1 MIRTLRG
8 IAAALSVLFPMI
20 INADALGDAERLLCA
35 SSRVARCD
43 ASDCELG
50 LPQKWNIPSFVIV
63 DLTKKTL
70 STTAASSAQ
79 RHSPIAYISRDQDSI
94 FLQGSENGRTFS
106 IVIDKAT
113 GHASIAIAADGFTV
127 SVFGECTPMP

>member
-1 MIRTLRG
+1 MIRTLPG
-8 IAAALSVLFPMI
+8 MAAALCVIFPMMTQ
-20 INADALGDAERLLCA
+20 ADVLGDAERLLCA

-50 LPQKWNIPSFVIV
+50 SPQKWNIPSFVTV
-63 DLTKKTL
+63 DLAKKTL
-70 STTAASSAQ
+70 STTAASTAQ

-94 FLQGSENGRTFS
+94 FLQGTENGRSFS

-127 SVFGECTPMP
+127 SVFGECTPIP

>member
-8 IAAALSVLFPMI
+8 FAAALSVLFPLLTQ
-20 INADALGDAERLLCA
+20 ADMLGDAERLLCA

-50 LPQKWNIPSFVIV
+50 LPQKWNIPSFVTV
-63 DLTKKTL
+63 DLAKKTL
-70 STTAASSAQ
+70 STTAASTAP

-94 FLQGSENGRTFS
+94 FLQGTENGRSFS

-127 SVFGECTPMP
+127 SVFGECTPIP

>member
-8 IAAALSVLFPMI
+8 IAAALSVLFPI
-20 INADALGDAERLLCA
+20 IIHADALGDAEQLLCA
-35 SSRVARCD
+35 SSQVARCD

-79 RHSPIAYISRDQDSI
+79 RHSPIAYISRDQNSI

-106 IVIDKAT
+106 FVIDKAT

>member
-8 IAAALSVLFPMI
+8 IAAALSVLFPI
-20 INADALGDAERLLCA
+20 LIHADAIGDAERLLCA

-50 LPQKWNIPSFVIV
+50 LPEKWNIPSFVIV

-70 STTAASSAQ
+70 STTAASTAQ

-94 FLQGSENGRTFS
+94 FLQGTENGRSFS
-106 IVIDKAT
+106 IVIDKPT
-113 GHASIAIAADGFTV
+113 GHASIAIASDGFTV